1 MLLTGGDVLCNEY
14 ISDSSNIWPSVA
26 FLSPWCQV
34 PQLVGDTMVVWAAPR
49 LPSSQS
55 LIPPLPSLISSSQP
69 FIVKNINKCRENID
83 KRTVFCMLVLLLSS
97 DVWWE
102 ITVRNIIFTQYLCKP
117 NVSPVQQI
125 RSKNKYFVFYWQTQ
139 VFDEE
144 KVNHWIWTISCK
156 NICFDPCSNFVV
168 EGK

>member
-1 MLLTGGDVLCNEY
+1 MCCVMNISPIVP
-14 ISDSSNIWPSVA
+14 ISDHLLRSYRPGARSPNWWVTRW
-26 FLSPWCQV
+26 LSELP
-34 PQLVGDTMVVWAAPR
+34 P
-49 LPSSQS
+49 LPSPQS